1 MKEPVS
7 EPATAIA
14 HTSWDAIPI
23 EQLNPLIG
31 RQFLVGTNTMLARVL
46 LKRGAVVPMHH
57 HHNEQI
63 SYILEGT
70 LQFLIDGKEIV
81 VRAGEVLCIPPN
93 VPHEAHALEDTIDL
107 DIFNPPRQDWIDRDD
122 AYLRTGKPTASS

>member
-1 MKEPVS
+1 MSHSNQIITNEQLS
-7 EPATAIA
+7 
-14 HTSWDAIPI
+14 HTNWDDIPI

-31 RQFLVGTNTMLARVL
+31 RQFIVGAGTMIARIL
-46 LKRGAVVPMHH
+46 LKQGAVVPLHH

-63 SYILEGT
+63 SYILSGA
-70 LQFLIDGKEIV
+70 LKFLIGDGEERKEIT

-93 VPHEAHALEDTIDL
+93 LPHEAHALEDTIDL

-122 AYLRTGKPTASS
+122 AYLRK